1 MLKMISC
8 NKFISYGKTRDPIIF
23 HKGLNTILGGANA
36 NNSIGKST
44 MLLVIDFV
52 FGGYEYLNSDAINH
66 VGVHEIH
73 FMFEFSKKYYFSRD
87 TANKSTVYKTDE
99 NFNHLEEI
107 SVEDFR
113 KFLKEQYN
121 LDFYLGSFRDAVG
134 RYFRI
139 YGKENHNEKDPL
151 KAAPNEPTKNA
162 IKALEKLYDSF
173 RTLEEYQKAI
183 DDLKAKIKAS
193 EDAKKQDVISYGSI
207 KNKKQYR
214 ENLKKLESLDEDL
227 KIITESNNEDFI
239 ELNVNLA
246 DEISSIKLKLN
257 NLLKDKVRI
266 QSQIKLVLE
275 NLQTG
280 KKRSNINS
288 FEELEDFFPEVN
300 LKKLEEI
307 ESFHNKITEILKKEY
322 TEELARLESLRI
334 SYDST
339 ISSLKND
346 LNKHGTPA
354 NIPTSYLQ
362 KFSSIERQKSMLE
375 NQNSDYLELLEL
387 KNQRKENENHLKDI
401 ETKELNNIESTI
413 NEQMVRFNDRIYERQ
428 RKAPV
433 LKFKSN
439 KSYEFYTPDDS
450 GTGTN
455 FKSLAIFDLSVLKT
469 SALPAIAHDSLMF
482 KNMGDEPINNLMKL
496 YSEFDKQIFIAFD
509 KDGAY
514 SESTQSII
522 NKSTVLKLDENGN
535 ELFGKS
541 WNVKSE
547 E

>member
-207 KNKKQYR
+207 KNKKQYK

-246 DEISSIKLKLN
+246 DEISSIKLK
-257 NLLKDKVRI
+257 
-266 QSQIKLVLE
+266 
-275 NLQTG
+275 
-280 KKRSNINS
+280 
-288 FEELEDFFPEVN
+288 
-300 LKKLEEI
+300 
-307 ESFHNKITEILKKEY
+307 
-322 TEELARLESLRI
+322 
-334 SYDST
+334 
-339 ISSLKND
+339 
-346 LNKHGTPA
+346 
-354 NIPTSYLQ
+354 
-362 KFSSIERQKSMLE
+362 
-375 NQNSDYLELLEL
+375 
-387 KNQRKENENHLKDI
+387 
-401 ETKELNNIESTI
+401 
-413 NEQMVRFNDRIYERQ
+413 
-428 RKAPV
+428 
-433 LKFKSN
+433 
-439 KSYEFYTPDDS
+439 
-450 GTGTN
+450 
-455 FKSLAIFDLSVLKT
+455 
-469 SALPAIAHDSLMF
+469 
-482 KNMGDEPINNLMKL
+482 
-496 YSEFDKQIFIAFD
+496 
-509 KDGAY
+509 
-514 SESTQSII
+514 
-522 NKSTVLKLDENGN
+522 
-535 ELFGKS
+535 
-541 WNVKSE
+541 
-547 E
+547 

>member
-1 MLKMISC
+1 
-8 NKFISYGKTRDPIIF
+8 
-23 HKGLNTILGGANA
+23 
-36 NNSIGKST
+36 
-44 MLLVIDFV
+44 MLLIIDFV
-52 FGGYEYLNSDAINH
+52 FGGDEYLNSDAINH
-66 VGVHEIH
+66 VRVHEIH

-87 TANKSTVYKTDE
+87 TANKSTVYKTDD

-107 SVEDFR
+107 SIEDFR

-121 LDFYLGSFRDAVG
+121 LDFYLGSFRDAIG

-139 YGKENHNEKDPL
+139 YGKENYNEKDSL

-173 RTLEEYQKAI
+173 RILEEYQKAI
-183 DDLKAKIKAS
+183 DDIKAKIKAL
-193 EDAKKQDVISYGSI
+193 EDAKKQNVISYGSI
-207 KNKKQYR
+207 KNKIQYV
-214 ENLKKLESLDEDL
+214 ENIKKLESLDEDL
-227 KIITESNNEDFI
+227 KKLTETNNEDFI
-239 ELNVNLA
+239 TLNVKLA
-246 DEISSIKLKLN
+246 DEISNKKLKLN

-280 KKRSNINS
+280 TKNFNVNS
-288 FEELEDFFPEVN
+288 FQELLDFFPEVDI
-300 LKKLEEI
+300 KRIEEI

-322 TEELARLESLRI
+322 KEELARLESLKI
-334 SYDST
+334 SYDET

-362 KFSSIERQKSMLE
+362 KFSSIEKQKSMLE
-375 NQNSDYLELLEL
+375 NQNNDYLELSEL
-387 KNQRKENENHLKDI
+387 KRKRKENESHLKDI
-401 ETKELNNIESTI
+401 EIKDLRKIESTI
-413 NEQMVRFNDRIYERQ
+413 NEQMVRFNDNIYEKQ
-428 RKAPV
+428 RKASV
-433 LKFKSN
+433 LNFKSN

-455 FKSLAIFDLSVLKT
+455 FKSLVIFDLSVLKT

-482 KNMGDEPINNLMKL
+482 KNMGDEPINILMKL
-496 YSEFDKQIFIAFD
+496 YSEFNKQIFIAFD
-509 KDGAY
+509 KDTAY
-514 SESTQSII
+514 SSETQRII
-522 NKSTVLKLDENGN
+522 NNSTVIKLDENGN
-535 ELFGKS
+535 ELFGRS
-541 WNVKSE
+541 WNIKSE

>member
-1 MLKMISC
+1 MLKMIKSD
-8 NKFISYGKTRDPIIF
+8 KFISYGNTREPIVF

-44 MLLVIDFV
+44 MLLIIDFV
-52 FGGYEYLNSDAINH
+52 FGGDEYLNSDAVNQ
-66 VGVHEIH
+66 VGVHEIN

-87 TANKSTVYKTDE
+87 TANKSTVYKTDQ

-107 SVEDFR
+107 SIAEFR
-113 KFLKEQYN
+113 DFLKEQYQ
-121 LDFYLGSFRDAVG
+121 LDFYLGSFREAIG

-139 YGKENHNEKDPL
+139 YGKGNHNEKDPL
-151 KAAPNEPTKNA
+151 KAAPNEPTNKA
-162 IKALEKLYDSF
+162 IKALEKLYDSY
-173 RTLEEYQKAI
+173 RILEEYQKAI
-183 DDLKAKIKAS
+183 NDLKTKIKAS
-193 EDAKKQDVISYGSI
+193 EDAKKQNIISYGSI
-207 KNKKQYR
+207 KNKTQYKGNLKQLESLNR
-214 ENLKKLESLDEDL
+214 ELKKL
-227 KIITESNNEDFI
+227 TESNNQEFV
-239 ELNVNLA
+239 ELNATLA
-246 DEISSIKLKLN
+246 DEISRIKLKLN

-275 NLQTG
+275 NLQSGT
-280 KKRSNINS
+280 KKSNVNS
-288 FEELEDFFPEVN
+288 FEELRDFFPEVN
-300 LKKLEEI
+300 VKKIEEI
-307 ESFHNKITEILKKEY
+307 QSFHNKITEILKKEY
-322 TEELARLESLRI
+322 TEELARLESLKI
-334 SYDST
+334 SYDET

-346 LNKHGTPA
+346 LNRHGMPA

-362 KFSSIERQKSMLE
+362 KFSSIEKQKSILE
-375 NQNSDYLELLEL
+375 NQNRDYLELLEL
-387 KNQRKENENHLKDI
+387 KNKRKENENHLKGI
-401 ETKELNNIESTI
+401 EEKELNNIESTI

-439 KSYEFYTPDDS
+439 KSYKFSTPDDS

-514 SESTQSII
+514 SEFTQNII
-522 NKSTVLKLDENGN
+522 NESTVLKLDENGN

-541 WNVKSE
+541 WNIKSE

>member
-1 MLKMISC
+1 MLKMIKC
-8 NKFISYGKTRDPIIF
+8 DKFISYGKTREPIIF
-23 HKGLNTILGGANA
+23 HEGLNTILGGANA

-44 MLLVIDFV
+44 MLLIIDFV
-52 FGGYEYLNSDAINH
+52 FGGDEYLNSDAVNH
-66 VGVHEIH
+66 VGVHEVH
-73 FMFEFSKKYYFSRD
+73 FIFEFSKKHYFSRD
-87 TANKSTVYKTDE
+87 TANKRTVYKTDK

-107 SVEDFR
+107 SIADFR
-113 KFLKEQYN
+113 EFLKEQYN
-121 LDFYLGSFRDAVG
+121 LDFYLGSFREAIG

-151 KAAPNEPTKNA
+151 KAAPNEATNNA

-173 RTLEEYQKAI
+173 RILEEYQQAI
-183 DDLKAKIKAS
+183 KDLSSKIKAS
-193 EDAKKQDVISYGSI
+193 EDAKKQNVISYGSI
-207 KNKKQYR
+207 KNKKQYN
-214 ENLKKLESLDEDL
+214 ENLKNLHSLDEEL
-227 KIITESNNEDFI
+227 KKITETNNEDFI
-239 ELNVNLA
+239 ELNVRVA

-280 KKRSNINS
+280 TKNSNIKS
-288 FEELEDFFPEVN
+288 FDELLEFFPRVN
-300 LKKLEEI
+300 VKKIEEI

-322 TEELARLESLRI
+322 KEELARLESLKI
-334 SYDST
+334 SYDET

-346 LNKHGTPA
+346 LNRHGTPA

-362 KFSSIERQKSMLE
+362 KFSSIEKQKSMLE

-387 KNQRKENENHLKDI
+387 KNKRKENKNHLKGI
-401 ETKELNNIESTI
+401 EEKELNNISSTI
-413 NEQMVRFNDRIYERQ
+413 NEQMVRFNDRIYERK

-433 LKFKSN
+433 LKFNSN
-439 KSYEFYTPDDS
+439 KSYEFSTPDDS

-455 FKSLAIFDLSVLKT
+455 FKSLAIFDLSVLET
-469 SALPAIAHDSLMF
+469 SALPAIAHDSLIF
-482 KNMGDEPINNLMKL
+482 KNMGDEPIDNLMKL
-496 YSEFDKQIFIAFD
+496 YSEFKKQIFIAFD
-509 KDGAY
+509 KDNAY
-514 SESTQSII
+514 SKDTQKII
-522 NKSTVLKLDENGN
+522 NNSTVIKLDENGN

-541 WNVKSE
+541 WNIKSE